1 MQVLSPMTTVQQKK
15 IGVKLIMSDHSGISI
30 SSSDRKQA
38 LELHM
43 YVRMYASAGSI
54 FYSH

>member
-1 MQVLSPMTTVQQKK
+1 MQVLSPMTTTKENRCQ
-15 IGVKLIMSDHSGISI
+15 IDHLGISI